1 MSVVPRLGNPTVEQR
16 NYCKRWSEFEEDQL
30 ELPEMKNLMLGIK
43 HSMGVVNGRLV
54 TGKESVSQSEAR
66 TVILLI

>member
-1 MSVVPRLGNPTVEQR
+1 MAITLQSSDLIF
-16 NYCKRWSEFEEDQL
+16 EFASNGMDDIHQL
-30 ELPEMKNLMLGIK
+30 ELPEMKNLILGIK
-43 HSMGVVNGRLV
+43 NLMGVVNGRLV

>member
-1 MSVVPRLGNPTVEQR
+1 MSVVPRLGNLTVEQR

-30 ELPEMKNLMLGIK
+30 ELPEMKNLILGIK
-43 HSMGVVNGRLV
+43 NLMGVVNGRLV